1 MRIAFAG
8 TQSVGKT
15 TLIED
20 LLQKYP
26 SYRAHDEPIR
36 AVAQL
41 TGEAPP
47 SVPTMAAEERLIRF
61 ALERMHEEPAGS
73 CVFYDRSPI
82 DAYAHAILSMESGG
96 DVTPSFL
103 ASMRPLVIQSL
114 QCCDLMVF
122 VPMVPT
128 VGDVH
133 DGFRYL
139 DGISRARVDAIL
151 SDLLESPSGVA
162 VAAGLPV
169 IRVTGSR
176 NVRVAQ
182 VSAIM

>member
-20 LLQKYP
+20 LLRAYP

-36 AVAQL
+36 AVANL
-41 TGEAPP
+41 TGEPP
-47 SVPTMAAEERLIRF
+47 PAVPTMAAEERLIRF
-61 ALERMHEEPAGS
+61 ALDRMNEEPPGA
-73 CVFYDRSPI
+73 CVLFDRSPV
-82 DAYAHAILSMESGG
+82 DAYAHAILSMETGG
-96 DVTPSFL
+96 DVTASFL

-114 QCCDLMVF
+114 KCCDVMVY
-122 VPMVPT
+122 VPMAPN

-139 DGISRARVDAIL
+139 DATSRARVDSIL
-151 SDLLESPSGVA
+151 SDVLESPSGVA
-162 VAAGLPV
+162 AAAGVPV
-169 IRVTGSR
+169 IRVHGAR
-176 NVRVAQ
+176 DARVDQ
-182 VSAIM
+182 LSAIM